1 MIFTPNSTKMFF
13 LFILFF
19 STLISISSN
28 SWLGC
33 WIGLEINLLSFIPL
47 MSTPNN
53 LLNSEASLK
62 YFLTQSIASIN
73 FLFYIM
79 LNLFFMKNY
88 LNNLFSIIINSTLFM
103 KMGSAPFHY
112 WFPNIMEGLS
122 WFNCFILM
130 TWQKI
135 TPMILL
141 SYYFNFN
148 YLYFILIINTLV
160 GAIGSFNQT
169 SLRKLMAFSSINNLG
184 WMLSAMSISE
194 NLWLIYFIFYSIFSF
209 IVCFLFYIINIFFVN
224 QLFFF
229 NMNFLIKISILIN
242 FLSLGGLPPF
252 MGFFPKWL
260 IINYLMINNFFII
273 NFCIIMFSLILLFI
287 YIRIIFLSLM
297 FYSFKL
303 KWFKI
308 FINNNFLNLIYF
320 FNFISLSGMIASTF
334 FLWFNLILNFKI
346 ILYLFLIMFYHK
358 FKFNY

>member
-1 MIFTPNSTKMFF
+1 MLLMTNSNKMFF

-19 STLISISSN
+19 STLISVSAN

-47 MSTPNN
+47 ISTHNN

-73 FLFYIM
+73 FLFSI
-79 LNLFFMKNY
+79 LLSLFLMKNFFF
-88 LNNLFSIIINSTLFM
+88 NNFFSIIINSSLLM
-103 KMGSAPFHY
+103 KMGSAPFHF

-141 SYYFNFN
+141 SYYFNLNFLFFIMIFN
-148 YLYFILIINTLV
+148 VLI
-160 GAIGSFNQT
+160 GAVGSFNQT

-184 WMLSAMSISE
+184 WMISSMIISE
-194 NLWLIYFIFYSIFSF
+194 NLWFIYFIFYSIFTF
-209 IVCFLFYIINIFFVN
+209 IMCFLFYIINTFFIS

-229 NMNFLIKISILIN
+229 NMNFLIKISIMIN

-252 MGFFPKWL
+252 LGFFPKWL
-260 IINYLMINNFFII
+260 VINYLLNNNFFII
-273 NFCIIMFSLILLFI
+273 SFMFVMSSLILLFV
-287 YIRIIFLSLM
+287 YIRIIYSSLL
-297 FYSFKL
+297 FFSFKL

-308 FINNNFLNLIYF
+308 FIKNNSLIFIYF
-320 FNFISLSGMIASTF
+320 FNFISLLGMIISTF
-334 FLWFNLILNFKI
+334 FF
-346 ILYLFLIMFYHK
+346 
-358 FKFNY
+358 